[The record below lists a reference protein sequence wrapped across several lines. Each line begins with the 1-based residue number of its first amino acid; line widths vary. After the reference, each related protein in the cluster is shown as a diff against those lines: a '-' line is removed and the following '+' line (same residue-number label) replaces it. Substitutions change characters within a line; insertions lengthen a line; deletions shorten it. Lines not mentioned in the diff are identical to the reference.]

1 MRDKYR
7 RLYEVNV
14 RCRTREA
21 NLTKTVKLL
30 TNDILAERISFE
42 KVKTDEMEQMK
53 NLRKLEQERD
63 AVQKDLDF
71 SSQRDVMAK
80 FELAEFKKVH
90 EELNQSLQR
99 MQKENQDLVEPV
111 LNSLRAEVSSLSSSQ
126 LS

>member
-42 KVKTDEMEQMK
+42 KVKTDEME
-53 NLRKLEQERD
+53 
-63 AVQKDLDF
+63 
-71 SSQRDVMAK
+71 
-80 FELAEFKKVH
+80 
-90 EELNQSLQR
+90 
-99 MQKENQDLVEPV
+99 
-111 LNSLRAEVSSLSSSQ
+111 
-126 LS
+126 

>member
-1 MRDKYR
+1 
-7 RLYEVNV
+7 
-14 RCRTREA
+14 
-21 NLTKTVKLL
+21 
-30 TNDILAERISFE
+30 
-42 KVKTDEMEQMK
+42 MK